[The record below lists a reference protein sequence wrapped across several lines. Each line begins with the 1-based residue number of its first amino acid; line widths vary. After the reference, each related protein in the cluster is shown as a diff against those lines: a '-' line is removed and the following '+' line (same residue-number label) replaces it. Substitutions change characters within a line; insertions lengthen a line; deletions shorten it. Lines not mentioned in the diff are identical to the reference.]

1 MDVEETLSSIIC
13 EDIEVV
19 CRDVWI
25 VEKPQQKHNSPLY
38 VLRIEGLNPDCHS
51 RIQDIQLPPRFRRQS
66 QTVVGNSWDFGE
78 ARISFESLWKLLSS
92 SPECLFTTSRCGW
105 PVASIASLGCELRK
119 HKGDK
124 FVPLSRQ
131 GRIFLSANRSQSRS
145 PNRRWR
151 YLQDRGASSMHS
163 PYLDEEL

>member
-1 MDVEETLSSIIC
+1 MRNHSRNTTPPFMSC
-13 EDIEVV
+13 AM
-19 CRDVWI
+19 
-25 VEKPQQKHNSPLY
+25 
-38 VLRIEGLNPDCHS
+38 RIEGLNPDCHS

-66 QTVVGNSWDFGE
+66 QTVVGNSWDSGE
-78 ARISFESLWKLLSS
+78 ARISGESLWKLLSS
-92 SPECLFTTSRCGW
+92 STECLFTTSRCGW

>member
-1 MDVEETLSSIIC
+1 MPLVYRNQL
-13 EDIEVV
+13 EVAV
-19 CRDVWI
+19 RV
-25 VEKPQQKHNSPLY
+25 NSLHGGLAQGKR
-38 VLRIEGLNPDCHS
+38 LRSKVHD
-51 RIQDIQLPPRFRRQS
+51 RVA
-66 QTVVGNSWDFGE
+66 VVGNSWDFGK

-105 PVASIASLGCELRK
+105 PVASIASLGCEQRK